1 MYFFCIFAKKCVTLY
16 AFLNNMKKKQ
26 KKILI
31 KWGILLGLVLLV
43 VGAIAGDRYYRQRI
57 CNFVADDG
65 EEHGYY
71 IYPDT
76 PLDSVMAW
84 VEADY
89 KMGSRLNWYIDARR
103 SEFTS
108 VRPGYYRFGTRISN
122 RTLIRRLSN
131 GYETPVRL
139 SWTNTTRTRQQL
151 AGRLGKQLLTDSVS
165 IMACLDSLEFLQRY
179 EVNRETAICLFIPDT
194 YEVYWTMTPEGLFDR
209 MQSEYRRFWNKERRD
224 KAEALGLTP
233 EEVATLASIVESETN
248 RQSEWPT
255 IASLYLNRLRIHM
268 PMQACPTAIYA
279 SGDFTI
285 RRVLNHHL
293 QNPSPYNTYRHA
305 GLPPGPIRCTR
316 AVAMDSV
323 LVAPKT
329 PYLFMCA
336 NPDFSGTHVFSAN
349 YAQHAATARRYQQ
362 ELNRRHIRR

>member
-1 MYFFCIFAKKCVTLY
+1 
-16 AFLNNMKKKQ
+16 MKKKQ
-26 KKILI
+26 QKILVRT
-31 KWGILLGLVLLV
+31 LASLVLVALLA
-43 VGAIAGDRYYRQRI
+43 GAVAADRYYRQRV
-57 CNFVADDG
+57 CNFTAGDG

-76 PLDSVMAW
+76 PLDSVMARI
-84 VEADY
+84 ESDY
-89 KMGSRLNWYIDARR
+89 RMGSRLNWRIDCYRM
-103 SEFTS
+103 EFTD
-108 VRPGYYRFGTRISN
+108 VRPGYYRFGARISD
-122 RTLIRRLSN
+122 RTLIRRLAN

-151 AGRLGKQLLTDSVS
+151 AGRLGKQLLTDSAS
-165 IMACLDSLEFLQRY
+165 IMACLDSLEFLRRY
-179 EVNRETAICLFIPDT
+179 ELNRETAVCLFTPDT
-194 YEVYWTMTPEGLFDR
+194 YEVYWTITPEGLFDR
-209 MQSEYRRFWNKERRD
+209 MQSEHRRFWNKERRD
-224 KAEALGLTP
+224 RAEALGLTP
-233 EEVATLASIVESETN
+233 FEVATLASIVESETN

-255 IASLYLNRLRIHM
+255 IASLYLNRLRINM
-268 PMQACPTAIYA
+268 PMQACPTAIFA

-285 RRVLNHHL
+285 RRVLNRHL
-293 QNPSPYNTYRHA
+293 ENPSPYNTYRHT

-323 LVAPKT
+323 LVAPHT
-329 PYLFMCA
+329 PYLYMCA